1 MLESEVE
8 KKLVQGVKKL
18 GGLCLKWVSPGY
30 SGVPDRIVFLPCGCV
45 YFVELKREG
54 ETLRPRQRYVH
65 KKLMAINTKVF
76 TLTGVDEVQE
86 FLDEVKMKQDILS
99 IFYDK
104 AFCKRSYKAKQDD
117 LSAD

>member
-30 SGVPDRIVFLPCGCV
+30 SGVPDRIVFLPYGRV

-54 ETLRPRQRYVH
+54 ESLRPRQRYVH
-65 KKLMAINTKVF
+65 KKLAGVNTNVV
-76 TLTGVDEVQE
+76 TLKGVDEVQE
-86 FLDEVKMKQDILS
+86 FLDDAKMKLDIVS
-99 IFYDK
+99 IFMDK
-104 AFCKRSYKAKQDD
+104 AFCKRSYEGAGEE
-117 LSAD
+117 

>member
-30 SGVPDRIVFLPCGCV
+30 SGVPDRIVFLPGGRV

-54 ETLRPRQRYVH
+54 ESLRPRQRYVH
-65 KKLMAINTKVF
+65 KKLRAINTEVF
-76 TLTGVDEVQE
+76 TLKGVDDVQE
-86 FLDEVKMKQDILS
+86 FLEQAKMLQDIIS
-99 IFYDK
+99 IFHDK
-104 AFCKRSYKAKQDD
+104 AFCKRSYWKKGGD
-117 LSAD
+117 LR